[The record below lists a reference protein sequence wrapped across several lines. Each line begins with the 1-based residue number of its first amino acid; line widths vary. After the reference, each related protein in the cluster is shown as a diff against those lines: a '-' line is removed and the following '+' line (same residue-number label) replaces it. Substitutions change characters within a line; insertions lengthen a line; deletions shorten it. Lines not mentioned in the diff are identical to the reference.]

1 MKFCIIFC
9 CITIIFIVHEIHA
22 NPVGTEKIEER
33 WSKVVYRAYEFWKWL
48 LTKYDNDTNKA
59 WKMFAEESS
68 VGVEL
73 LELFE
78 KYVPRLDS
86 WQEKWTEKEEMKT
99 TVTPSM

>member
-1 MKFCIIFC
+1 MKLYTIFC
-9 CITIIFIVHEIHA
+9 CMMIIFIVHEIRA

-33 WSKVVYRAYEFWKWL
+33 WSNVVYRAYEFWNWL
-48 LTKYDNDTNKA
+48 LAKCNSDTNKA

-73 LELFE
+73 LELLE

-86 WQEKWTEKEEMKT
+86 WQEKWDEGKNVKT
-99 TVTPSM
+99 TVTPNM